1 MIKCFLTIL
10 LQVVLIFMKVEE
22 TISKDLE
29 VNFGNVYMNLARLI
43 SCLIMHLYLYPEIK
57 VGLAMIQ
64 YAVNN
69 SNKFMQGSCFFPMI
83 IAICKFSGAL
93 LAEVGTAY
101 FMLTYTSVAQI
112 IGGYVKFSIVAKMDN
127 IMAKTL
133 TNINIGAEMSAEPI
147 MMRKKVKVYEDYKL
161 IKKWKKQGK
170 MNVFQ
175 WAGMLTMLV
184 INRVLKFLYVTVY
197 FYFVPILVLIMLEI
211 AYNSRPRLN

>member
-69 SNKFMQGSCFFPMI
+69 SNKFM
-83 IAICKFSGAL
+83 
-93 LAEVGTAY
+93 
-101 FMLTYTSVAQI
+101 
-112 IGGYVKFSIVAKMDN
+112 
-127 IMAKTL
+127 
-133 TNINIGAEMSAEPI
+133 
-147 MMRKKVKVYEDYKL
+147 
-161 IKKWKKQGK
+161 
-170 MNVFQ
+170 
-175 WAGMLTMLV
+175 
-184 INRVLKFLYVTVY
+184 
-197 FYFVPILVLIMLEI
+197 
-211 AYNSRPRLN
+211 